1 MKYISSMMALLLLVS
16 LSCLAQTGTSA
27 KGKGSGAEQQVQ
39 ALLDERR
46 QAAVKGDASALEAT
60 TADDYVRIGLNGEI
74 MNKSEY
80 LDAIK
85 SGRLKYQS
93 IEVKD
98 SKIQVYGNTAVTTGA
113 ADIKGTS
120 QGHDMSGSYRV
131 SQVFVK
137 RNGKWQAVHFHS
149 SQIK

>member
-1 MKYISSMMALLLLVS
+1 MKYISLIMALLLLVS
-16 LSCLAQTGTSA
+16 LSCFAQAGTSA
-27 KGKGSGAEQQVQ
+27 KGKGSAAEQQIQ

-46 QAAVKGDASALEAT
+46 QAAVKADASALEAT
-60 TADDYVRIGLNGEI
+60 TADDYVRIGPDGGV

-85 SGRLKYQS
+85 SGRIKYQS

-98 SKIQVYGNTAVTTGA
+98 SKIQVYGNTAVTTSA
-113 ADIKGTS
+113 ADVKGTS
-120 QGHDMSGSYRV
+120 QGQDMSGRYRV

-137 RNGKWQAVHFHS
+137 RNGKWQAVHFHGS
-149 SQIK
+149 LIK